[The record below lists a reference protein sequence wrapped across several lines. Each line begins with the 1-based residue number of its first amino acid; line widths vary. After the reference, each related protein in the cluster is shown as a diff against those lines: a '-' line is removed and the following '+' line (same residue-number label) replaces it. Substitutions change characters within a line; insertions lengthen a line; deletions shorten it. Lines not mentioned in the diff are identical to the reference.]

1 MIVSAA
7 KDRADGFSSFIK
19 RLINE
24 MPILTSL
31 KSRPGQRDSAVSFDV
46 GGALPDHSPSV
57 KSVGIFGQITGSRAD
72 IIIADDIEVP
82 NNSATQ
88 SMRDKIA
95 EAIKEFES
103 VIKPGGKIIFLGT
116 PQCEMSLYN
125 SLPEKGYDVRIWPA
139 EYPAIKDFD
148 SYKGG
153 LAPKISRPLAQDNT
167 LAGEPTEPLRFDKEE
182 LAKRKRSIGAA
193 TYSLQFML
201 NTRLSDLDRYPLK
214 VADLVVMNLNPI
226 MAPIKAIWAPS
237 PDRVINDVQT
247 YALSGDKY
255 YLPMWVSN
263 ELEEF
268 TGSVMAI
275 DPSGRGADETGYAIV
290 KMLAGN
296 LFVTAAGGI
305 QGGYDTR
312 TLEELAKIAKS
323 QRVNMIRVESNFGD
337 GMFTQLLKPVLSR
350 IYPVM
355 VEEVRSN
362 KQKELR
368 IIETLEP
375 VMSAHRLIVD
385 KRVIEHDAQTVKDVQ
400 KSLFYQMTRLTR
412 DRGALQH
419 DDRLDA
425 LAMAVDYWKEQMDV
439 DNDKMV
445 DKIREQRINDK
456 ISSFLDACS
465 SLRGQTDNWLDYA
478 KWHKNEQK

>member
-148 SYKGG
+148 SYKGA
-153 LAPKISRPLAQDNT
+153 LAPKISRTLAQDNT

-201 NTRLSDLDRYPLK
+201 NTSLSDLDRYPLK

-226 MAPIKAIWAPS
+226 MAPIKVIWAPS